1 MNKMIIKILLIAL
14 FLSAFS
20 ANAELRVEIT
30 KGSDNAAPIA
40 VIPFQLI
47 GKSASRLLNVSDV
60 VTSDLQRSGTF
71 KPINKKKLIA
81 KPRNV
86 NEVNYKLWRLAGI
99 DHVVIGKVNVVQAN
113 RFEISFRLIDIFK
126 GTQVMGFQFTAD
138 KHNLRSIS
146 HQISDLIFEKITG
159 VKGAFDTKVAYVT
172 TRRKQGKQPTYQL
185 QVADTDGFNPQ
196 TVLNST
202 QPIMS
207 PSWSPDGS
215 RLAYVSFE
223 KRKSEVYVQNLFTQ
237 KRDKIATFEGI
248 NGAPVWS
255 PDGKKLA
262 LTLSKG
268 GNPDIYVLTLAT
280 KKLKQITKHWGID
293 TEPTWMPNGKEIMF
307 TSGRSGRPQIYRIA
321 SKGGSA
327 RRVTFEGRYNASP
340 ELSSDGSLLV
350 FVQGAGN
357 IFKIASMDLKTG
369 FVQVLTDGPLDESPS
384 FSPNG
389 SIVLYAATNKFR
401 GVLAAVSTDGRFK
414 QKLVLS
420 EGNVREPSWGPYR
433 K

>member
-1 MNKMIIKILLIAL
+1 MLSHLI
-14 FLSAFS
+14 
-20 ANAELRVEIT
+20 
-30 KGSDNAAPIA
+30 
-40 VIPFQLI
+40 
-47 GKSASRLLNVSDV
+47 
-60 VTSDLQRSGTF
+60 
-71 KPINKKKLIA
+71 
-81 KPRNV
+81 
-86 NEVNYKLWRLAGI
+86 YKLWRLAGI

-159 VKGAFDTKVAYVT
+159 IKGAFDTKVAYVT

-185 QVADTDGFNPQ
+185 QIADTDGFNPQ

-327 RRVTFEGRYNASP
+327 RRVTFDGRYNASP